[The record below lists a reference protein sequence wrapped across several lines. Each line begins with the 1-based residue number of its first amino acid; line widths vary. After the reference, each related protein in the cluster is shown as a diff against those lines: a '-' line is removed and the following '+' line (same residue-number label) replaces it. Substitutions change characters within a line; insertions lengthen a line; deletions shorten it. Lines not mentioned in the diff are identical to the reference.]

1 VCSWSASSNAPWL
14 SIIASGSGGTGDV
27 RFAAQANQ
35 SATPRSG
42 TLTIANTPYTVNQA
56 GATCAF
62 SITGSATSPTFASDG
77 ASGQSFGFSSTIAGC
92 ATPTPVSYASWI
104 TVDGVSFGGTAG
116 SVTYS
121 ALPNANGTTR
131 RGTIQVGSATF
142 TVVQSGSACA
152 YSLNEYGHVF
162 HGTGGDAIV
171 LGTPSAPACRPAT
184 GTNQPSFI
192 TLGTLAGP
200 DLNIFSLPY
209 TVAPFAPLTPI
220 IRYGN
225 VTFGGQVVLIKQY
238 SW

>member
-1 VCSWSASSNAPWL
+1 
-14 SIIASGSGGTGDV
+14 
-27 RFAAQANQ
+27 
-35 SATPRSG
+35 
-42 TLTIANTPYTVNQA
+42 VNQA

-62 SITGSATSPTFASDG
+62 TITGSATSPTFASDG
-77 ASGQSFGFSSTIAGC
+77 AGGQSFGFSSTIAGC
-92 ATPTPVSYASWI
+92 AAPVPISYASWI
-104 TVDGVSFGGTAG
+104 TVDATSFSGTAG
-116 SVTYS
+116 NVTYS
-121 ALPNANGTTR
+121 ALANPFGTSR

-152 YSLNEYGHVF
+152 YSLNEYGHIF
-162 HGTGGDAIV
+162 HSTGGDAIV
-171 LGTPSAPACRPAT
+171 LGSPTAPACTPAT

-209 TVAPFAPLTPI
+209 NVAPFTPLTPI
-220 IRYGN
+220 TRFGT